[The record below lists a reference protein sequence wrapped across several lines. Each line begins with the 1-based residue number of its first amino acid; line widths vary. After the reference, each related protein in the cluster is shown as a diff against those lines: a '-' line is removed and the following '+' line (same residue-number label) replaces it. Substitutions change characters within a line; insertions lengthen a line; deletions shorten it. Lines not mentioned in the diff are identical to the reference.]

1 MLGKQ
6 VVVFSWRGEKLLGF
20 VLGQVGP
27 ALNVIPWANRARV
40 GPQLFFSYTPP
51 TSIHGHAMSTTK

>member
-1 MLGKQ
+1 MMLGKQ

-27 ALNVIPWANRARV
+27 ALNVIPWATA
-40 GPQLFFSYTPP
+40 LELDHSFSLATHHQHLSMATP
-51 TSIHGHAMSTTK
+51 